1 MNNQFHNWKL
11 GDKYEIIKQI
21 GIGSYGSVV
30 KAKCLKT
37 EKFVAIKK
45 IKHLFDDLV
54 DGKRVLREIA
64 LLKRLQNKNIVNLLE
79 IVIPEEDLDSFN
91 EIYLVLEYAPGDL
104 RKLFKS
110 NYNLKLNHILIITYN
125 ILLGL
130 KYIHS
135 SGVWHRDLKPANVL
149 IFDDGRAKI
158 CDFGLARSVKQKP
171 KVKKEKK
178 KLKGLAGIPKSNK
191 MKKKKLGKSSKIKNV
206 LTSHVVTRWYRAPE
220 LILIEKNY
228 NSKIDVWSLGCIFAE
243 LLQMMPE
250 HCESA
255 QERRPLFPGQSCF
268 PLSPDSNAKIIKCG
282 FPVSQMDQLI
292 VITKVLGY
300 PQKSDLAFISDQ
312 KAMDYIKCLPQKK
325 GISFQEK
332 FPKASKEAIDFLKK
346 TLKFSPDLR
355 LSIDEALQH
364 PLFDKVRNKENEVF
378 EDKDINLELEDKTI

>member
-1 MNNQFHNWKL
+1 
-11 GDKYEIIKQI
+11 
-21 GIGSYGSVV
+21 
-30 KAKCLKT
+30 
-37 EKFVAIKK
+37 
-45 IKHLFDDLV
+45 
-54 DGKRVLREIA
+54 
-64 LLKRLQNKNIVNLLE
+64 
-79 IVIPEEDLDSFN
+79 
-91 EIYLVLEYAPGDL
+91 VLEYAPGDL

-243 LLQMMPE
+243 LL
-250 HCESA
+250 
-255 QERRPLFPGQSCF
+255 
-268 PLSPDSNAKIIKCG
+268 
-282 FPVSQMDQLI
+282 
-292 VITKVLGY
+292 
-300 PQKSDLAFISDQ
+300 
-312 KAMDYIKCLPQKK
+312 
-325 GISFQEK
+325 
-332 FPKASKEAIDFLKK
+332 
-346 TLKFSPDLR
+346 
-355 LSIDEALQH
+355 
-364 PLFDKVRNKENEVF
+364 
-378 EDKDINLELEDKTI
+378 